1 MSRTSIVL
9 IVAKIS
15 DVSLYTNFSIRK
27 FYEIAARA
35 QLVSWLMCAC
45 VVACSHLV
53 LFVSKFATA

>member
-15 DVSLYTNFSIRK
+15 DVSLYTDLSIRK

-35 QLVSWLMCAC
+35 QLVSWFDVWL
-45 VVACSHLV
+45 CSSMFSSGIIHQ
-53 LFVSKFATA
+53 